1 MWTGKCSLV
10 KGVSKQPLLLSSML
24 SREKQATPRFLPA
37 GLPFSICYFWALD
50 GIMVHDGIVG
60 NGDDILLM
68 RSVVIKQ
75 FSEKKNLPLNYVSG
89 FVSL

>member
-1 MWTGKCSLV
+1 
-10 KGVSKQPLLLSSML
+10 
-24 SREKQATPRFLPA
+24 
-37 GLPFSICYFWALD
+37 
-50 GIMVHDGIVG
+50 MVHDGIVG